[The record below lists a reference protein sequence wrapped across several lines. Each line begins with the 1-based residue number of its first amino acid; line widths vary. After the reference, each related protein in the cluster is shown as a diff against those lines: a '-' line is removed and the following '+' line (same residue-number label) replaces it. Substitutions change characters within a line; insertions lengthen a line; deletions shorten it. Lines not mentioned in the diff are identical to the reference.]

1 MPFSREALLKADGT
15 PPRPTDGETR
25 LPAGCPAKLRTA
37 HGVYDT
43 GSEAEGE
50 ETTTLEGGAIA
61 VKGDIG
67 ERL

>member
-1 MPFSREALLKADGT
+1 MPFSREALLKLDGV
-15 PPRPTDGETR
+15 PPRPADGETR
-25 LPAGCPAKLRTA
+25 LPAGCPAKVHST

-50 ETTTLEGGAIA
+50 ETTTLEEGATA